1 MTLLDRHVGFVAALR
16 DAGLTISV
24 AEDMDAVNAVRE
36 LDLMDRAQ
44 LRAGYA
50 AALVKRQAHR
60 PAFDTLF
67 ELFFPAVP
75 DETGADDEPAPPSQ
89 RMDDEVLAFRAELLD
104 ALLADDDAALSR
116 LARLGVGRFGS
127 VTGRRAGV
135 QSWSRYAA
143 TTRISPRTLTAS
155 LLERMLG
162 EQDTDGIAER
172 NARTAISAR
181 LDRFE
186 ELVDIEVQRRLAAES
201 DAETVARTAA
211 RPSIERRDLLS
222 ASRTDLIA
230 IRREIAP
237 LARRL
242 AARLAIRQR
251 RGRRGPLDF
260 RHTMRASL
268 SSGGVPIETVH
279 KPRRP
284 HKTDLVVLCDVSD
297 SVAAFARFT
306 LLLLFA
312 LREQFS
318 RMRVFAFV
326 DELDE
331 ITAMLDP
338 AGDIVDAVEQVTREA
353 KVTGWYG
360 RTDYGRSL
368 GLFAER
374 HLATVTS
381 RTSVLILGDA
391 RSNYGDPNLAAL
403 TRIAKQAR
411 RTYWLNPER
420 RAVWDTGD
428 SCAADVSAVVPMLEC
443 RNLAQ
448 LGAFVRDLV

>member
-1 MTLLDRHVGFVAALR
+1 
-16 DAGLTISV
+16 
-24 AEDMDAVNAVRE
+24 MDAVNAVRE

-104 ALLADDDAALSR
+104 ALLADDDAAMSR
-116 LARLGVGRFGS
+116 LARVGVGRFGS
-127 VTGRRAGV
+127 VTGRPAGV

-222 ASRTDLIA
+222 ANRTDLIA

-338 AGDIVDAVEQVTREA
+338 AGDIVDAVERVTREA

>member
-16 DAGLTISV
+16 AAGLAISV
-24 AEDMDAVNAVRE
+24 AEDMDAVTALRE
-36 LDLMDRAQ
+36 LDLADRAQ
-44 LRAGYA
+44 LRSGYA

-60 PAFDTLF
+60 PAFDTVF

-75 DETGADDEPAPPSQ
+75 EQTGADDEPAPPSQ
-89 RMDDEVLAFRAELLD
+89 RMDADILDFRAELVE
-104 ALLADDDAALSR
+104 ALLAGDDPALTR
-116 LARLGVGRFGS
+116 LARVGVGRFGS
-127 VTGRRAGV
+127 VSGRRPGV

-143 TTRISPRTLTAS
+143 SNRISPGTLTAS

-162 EQDTDGIAER
+162 EQDSDAIVER
-172 NARTAISAR
+172 TARTTIAAR
-181 LDRFE
+181 IERFE
-186 ELVDIEVQRRLAAES
+186 QLLDIEVQRRLAVES

-222 ASRTDLIA
+222 AGRGDLIA

-242 AARLAIRQR
+242 AARLAIQQR

-284 HKTDLVVLCDVSD
+284 HKTDLVVLCDVSE
-297 SVAAFARFT
+297 SVSAFARFT

-318 RMRVFAFV
+318 RVRVFAFV

-331 ITAMLDP
+331 ITALLDP
-338 AGDIVDAVEQVTREA
+338 AGDIVDAVERVTREA

-374 HLATVTS
+374 HLASVTS

-391 RSNYGDPNLAAL
+391 RSNYGEPNLPAL
-403 TRIAKQAR
+403 ARIAKQAR

-420 RAVWDTGD
+420 RDVWDTGD
-428 SCAADVSAVVPMLEC
+428 SCATEVSSVVPMLEC

>member
-16 DAGLTISV
+16 AAGLAISV
-24 AEDMDAVNAVRE
+24 AEDMDAVTALRE
-36 LDLMDRAQ
+36 LDLADRAQ
-44 LRAGYA
+44 LRSGYA

-60 PAFDTLF
+60 PAFDTVF

-75 DETGADDEPAPPSQ
+75 EQTGADDEPAPPSQ
-89 RMDDEVLAFRAELLD
+89 RMDADILDFRAELVE
-104 ALLADDDAALSR
+104 ALLAGDDPALTR
-116 LARLGVGRFGS
+116 LARVGVGRFGS
-127 VTGRRAGV
+127 VSGRRPGV

-143 TTRISPRTLTAS
+143 SNRISPGTLTAS

-162 EQDTDGIAER
+162 EQDSDAIVER
-172 NARTAISAR
+172 TARTTIAAR
-181 LDRFE
+181 IKRFE
-186 ELVDIEVQRRLAAES
+186 QLLDIEVQRRLAVES

-222 ASRTDLIA
+222 AGRGDLIA

-242 AARLAIRQR
+242 AARLAIQQR

-284 HKTDLVVLCDVSD
+284 HKTDLVVLCDVSE
-297 SVAAFARFT
+297 SVSAFARFT

-318 RMRVFAFV
+318 RVRVFAFV

-331 ITAMLDP
+331 ITALLDP
-338 AGDIVDAVEQVTREA
+338 AGDIVDAVERVTREA

-374 HLATVTS
+374 HLASVTS

-391 RSNYGDPNLAAL
+391 RSNYGEPNLPAL
-403 TRIAKQAR
+403 ARIAKQAR

-420 RAVWDTGD
+420 RDVWDTGD
-428 SCAADVSAVVPMLEC
+428 SCATEVSSVVPMLEC

>member
-1 MTLLDRHVGFVAALR
+1 
-16 DAGLTISV
+16 
-24 AEDMDAVNAVRE
+24 
-36 LDLMDRAQ
+36 
-44 LRAGYA
+44 
-50 AALVKRQAHR
+50 
-60 PAFDTLF
+60 
-67 ELFFPAVP
+67 
-75 DETGADDEPAPPSQ
+75 
-89 RMDDEVLAFRAELLD
+89 
-104 ALLADDDAALSR
+104 
-116 LARLGVGRFGS
+116 
-127 VTGRRAGV
+127 
-135 QSWSRYAA
+135 
-143 TTRISPRTLTAS
+143 
-155 LLERMLG
+155 
-162 EQDTDGIAER
+162 
-172 NARTAISAR
+172 
-181 LDRFE
+181 
-186 ELVDIEVQRRLAAES
+186 
-201 DAETVARTAA
+201 
-211 RPSIERRDLLS
+211 
-222 ASRTDLIA
+222 
-230 IRREIAP
+230 
-237 LARRL
+237 L
-242 AARLAIRQR
+242 AARLAVRQR

-338 AGDIVDAVEQVTREA
+338 AGDIVNAVERVTREA

>member
-16 DAGLTISV
+16 AAGLAISV
-24 AEDMDAVNAVRE
+24 AEDMDAVTALRE
-36 LDLMDRAQ
+36 LDLADRAQ
-44 LRAGYA
+44 LRSGYA

-60 PAFDTLF
+60 PAFDTVF

-75 DETGADDEPAPPSQ
+75 EQTGPDDEPAPPSQ
-89 RMDDEVLAFRAELLD
+89 RMDADILDFRAELVE
-104 ALLADDDAALSR
+104 ALLAGDDPALTR
-116 LARLGVGRFGS
+116 LARVGVGRFGS
-127 VTGRRAGV
+127 VSGRRPGV

-143 TTRISPRTLTAS
+143 SNRISPGTLTAS

-162 EQDTDGIAER
+162 EQDSDAIVER
-172 NARTAISAR
+172 TARTTIAAR
-181 LDRFE
+181 IERFE
-186 ELVDIEVQRRLAAES
+186 QLLDIEVQRRLAVES

-222 ASRTDLIA
+222 AGRGDLIA

-242 AARLAIRQR
+242 AARLAIQQR

-284 HKTDLVVLCDVSD
+284 HKTDLVVLCDVSE
-297 SVAAFARFT
+297 SVSAFARFT

-318 RMRVFAFV
+318 RVRVFAFV

-331 ITAMLDP
+331 ITALLDP
-338 AGDIVDAVEQVTREA
+338 AGDIVDAVERVTREA

-374 HLATVTS
+374 HLASVTS

-391 RSNYGDPNLAAL
+391 RSNYGEPNLPAL
-403 TRIAKQAR
+403 ARIAKQAR

-420 RAVWDTGD
+420 RDVWDTGD
-428 SCAADVSAVVPMLEC
+428 SCATEVSSVVPMLEC

>member
-1 MTLLDRHVGFVAALR
+1 MTVLDRHVEFVAALR
-16 DAGLTISV
+16 AAGLTISV
-24 AEDMDAVNAVRE
+24 AEDMDAIGALRE
-36 LDLMDRAQ
+36 LDLLDRAG

-60 PAFDTLF
+60 PAFDTVF
-67 ELFFPAVP
+67 DLFFPAVP
-75 DETGADDEPAPPSQ
+75 GDSGADDVPAPPSL
-89 RMDDEVLAFRAELLD
+89 RMDADVLAFRAELLE
-104 ALLADDDAALSR
+104 ALLAGDEAALMR
-116 LARLGVGRFGS
+116 LARSGVGRFGA
-127 VTGRRAGV
+127 VPGRRSGV

-155 LLERMLG
+155 LLDRMLS
-162 EQDTDGIAER
+162 EQDVDGIAER
-172 NARTAISAR
+172 NARTTISAR
-181 LDRFE
+181 IDRFE
-186 ELVDIEVQRRLAAES
+186 QLLDTEVQRRLAAES
-201 DAETVARTAA
+201 DAESVARTAV
-211 RPSIERRDLLS
+211 RPSIDRRDLLS
-222 ASRTDLIA
+222 ASRADLTE

-242 AARLAIRQR
+242 AARLAIQQR
-251 RGRRGPLDF
+251 RGRRGQLDF

-268 SSGGVPIETVH
+268 SSGGVPIQTVH

-284 HKTDLVVLCDVSD
+284 HKTDLVVLCDVSE

-318 RMRVFAFV
+318 RVRVYAFV

-331 ITAMLDP
+331 ITDLLDP
-338 AGDIVDAVEQVTREA
+338 GGDIVDAVERVTREA

-360 RTDYGRSL
+360 RTDYGRSF
-368 GLFAER
+368 GLFTER
-374 HLATVTS
+374 HLAVVSS
-381 RTSVLILGDA
+381 RTSVLVLGDA
-391 RSNYGDPNLAAL
+391 RSNYGDPNIAAL
-403 TRIAKQAR
+403 SRIARLAR

-420 RAVWDTGD
+420 RAVWGTGD
-428 SCAADVSAVVPMLEC
+428 SCAAQVSTVVPMVEC